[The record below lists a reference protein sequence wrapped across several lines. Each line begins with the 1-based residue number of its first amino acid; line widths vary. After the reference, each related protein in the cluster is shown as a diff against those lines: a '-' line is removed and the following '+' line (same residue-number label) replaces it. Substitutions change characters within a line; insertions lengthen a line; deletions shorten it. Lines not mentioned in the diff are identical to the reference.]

1 MNMPSK
7 VYVSSPDI
15 ENLGELAVANDPAS
29 DIVEWEKVIEFRR
42 LLSSCRRPHADL
54 ARRVWELYEA
64 DSECRL
70 PREYIALFQRVLGES
85 SYKLRLARA
94 LIGDLLEKAGVL

>member
-1 MNMPSK
+1 MTLPSK
-7 VYVSSPDI
+7 EYVPLTGNEPD
-15 ENLGELAVANDPAS
+15 AKSDPAS
-29 DIVEWEKVIEFRR
+29 DIVEWEKLIEFRR
-42 LLSSCRRPHADL
+42 LLAVCKRPHADL

-85 SYKLRLARA
+85 PYKLRLART
-94 LIGDLLEKAGVL
+94 LIGELLKKAGVL

>member
-7 VYVSSPDI
+7 EYVPLTGREPD
-15 ENLGELAVANDPAS
+15 AKSDPAT
-29 DIVEWEKVIEFRR
+29 DIVEWEKLIEFRR
-42 LLSSCRRPHADL
+42 QLAVCRLPHADL

-70 PREYIALFQRVLGES
+70 PREYIAFFQRVLGES
-85 SYKLRLARA
+85 AYKLRLARE
-94 LIGDLLEKAGVL
+94 LIGKLLTKTGVL